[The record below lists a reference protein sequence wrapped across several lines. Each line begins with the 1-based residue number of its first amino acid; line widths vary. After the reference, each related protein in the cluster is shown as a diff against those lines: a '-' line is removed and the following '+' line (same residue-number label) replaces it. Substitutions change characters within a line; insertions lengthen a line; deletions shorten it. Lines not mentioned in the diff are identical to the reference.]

1 MLTKTLK
8 EKKEL
13 VNFIKKMKKTFDA
26 FKNTHAEI
34 IERGKPSSETT
45 KANTAMP
52 PSASK
57 PPTREGSM
65 SARSNRSSSQRLT
78 NSQLLKRRSTN
89 RRETSNPEQEIQAD
103 TGSERSHYSND
114 FENTNWYIDIRESRT
129 EYIFQ

>member
-13 VNFIKKMKKTFDA
+13 VNFIKKMKRTFDA

-34 IERGKPSSETT
+34 IERGKQSSETT

-52 PSASK
+52 PSAAK
-57 PPTREGSM
+57 PPAREGSM

-89 RRETSNPEQEIQAD
+89 MRETNNP
-103 TGSERSHYSND
+103 
-114 FENTNWYIDIRESRT
+114 
-129 EYIFQ
+129 